1 MIQTSSS
8 SSNSIF
14 RDRALCR
21 IALGSMT
28 VAMKAQR
35 ILSRNAIRADVVKI
49 SSEQS
54 LKKGCVY
61 GIEFSCALSGN
72 VRSILDSTGI
82 LF

>member
-1 MIQTSSS
+1 MVHSSAS

-28 VAMKAQR
+28 LAMKAQR
-35 ILSRNAIRADVVKI
+35 ILSRNAIRVDVVKI
-49 SSEQS
+49 SSEES
-54 LKKGCVY
+54 LKGCVY

-72 VRSILDSTGI
+72 IRVILDSAGI
-82 LF
+82 LS

>member
-1 MIQTSSS
+1 MIHTTTP

-54 LKKGCVY
+54 LKGCVY
-61 GIEFSCALSGN
+61 GIEFSCALLGN
-72 VRSILDSTGI
+72 VRSILDSAGI

>member
-1 MIQTSSS
+1 MIYSSNS
-8 SSNSIF
+8 SSNNVF

-28 VAMKAQR
+28 LAMKAQR

-49 SSEQS
+49 SSEES
-54 LKKGCVY
+54 SKGCVY

-72 VRSILDSTGI
+72 IRAILDSVGI
-82 LF
+82 LS

>member
-1 MIQTSSS
+1 MIHSSSS
-8 SSNSIF
+8 SSNNVF

-35 ILSRNAIRADVVKI
+35 ILSRSAIRADVVKI
-49 SSEQS
+49 SSDES
-54 LKKGCVY
+54 KKGCVY

-72 VRSILDSTGI
+72 IRAILDSAGI
-82 LF
+82 LS

>member
-1 MIQTSSS
+1 MIHSSIS
-8 SSNSIF
+8 SSNNVF

-49 SSEQS
+49 SSDENT
-54 LKKGCVY
+54 KGCVY

-72 VRSILDSTGI
+72 IRVILDNAGI
-82 LF
+82 LS